1 MEIDLKAVDI
11 FINEIL
17 KDFDNNYNLAMHA
30 ILLESIKEIGL
41 NKNDLIEKLSEAVDD
56 EELIKLCNSSFV
68 NKISL
73 KKFIPL
79 KKEERTQ
86 IINKLIE
93 RIKKC
98 DEKEG
103 KIIIPER
110 PKLLD
115 NKKEEKVEE
124 TYLFEFNDPELGNI
138 KIEESGSDGIIN
150 SDNIK
155 IKKCRYNYKIPIVF
169 EGIDEF
175 IIRDLIN
182 HQNEFDGKKYIN
194 NLKILLNSEEYII
207 KKIILYVIN
216 FFEEGNDQEDFIR
229 INISATARAYYDQ
242 DDSIDISISFS
253 FEEETDEMDGYIDT
267 CFNCNMKELEH
278 IEEGFY

>member
-30 ILLESIKEIGL
+30 ILFESIKEIGL
-41 NKNDLIEKLSEAVDD
+41 NKNDLIKKVSEAVDD
-56 EELIKLCNSSFV
+56 EELIKLCNTSFV
-68 NKISL
+68 NKIYL

-93 RIKKC
+93 IIKKC
-98 DEKEG
+98 DEKEDE
-103 KIIIPER
+103 IIIPER
-110 PKLLD
+110 SKLLD

-124 TYLFEFNDPELGNI
+124 TYLFEFNDSELGNI

-155 IKKCRYNYKIPIVF
+155 IKKCKYNYKVPIVF

-175 IIRDLIN
+175 IIMDFIN
-182 HQNEFDGKKYIN
+182 HQNEFDEKQYIKN
-194 NLKILLNSEEYII
+194 VKILLNLEEYII
-207 KKIILYVIN
+207 KKIISYVIN
-216 FFEEGNDQEDFIR
+216 FFEEGDEQEDFIK
-229 INISATARAYYDQ
+229 INISATAYAYYNQ

-253 FEEETDEMDGYIDT
+253 FEEDDDEMCGYIDT
-267 CFNCNMKELEH
+267 CFNCTTKELEH
-278 IEEGFY
+278 IDEGF